1 MIKDSFKL
9 WLLTI
14 KVRLSLVKLGAVRVR
29 KRMTFWLSMGTCEN
43 RYDVVEEY
51 VVIVLD
57 IENFISA
64 NSIGITISSLDPL
77 ELKVWSMMVSLMV
90 FVVLTSILLG

>member
-1 MIKDSFKL
+1 
-9 WLLTI
+9 
-14 KVRLSLVKLGAVRVR
+14 
-29 KRMTFWLSMGTCEN
+29 MGTCEN